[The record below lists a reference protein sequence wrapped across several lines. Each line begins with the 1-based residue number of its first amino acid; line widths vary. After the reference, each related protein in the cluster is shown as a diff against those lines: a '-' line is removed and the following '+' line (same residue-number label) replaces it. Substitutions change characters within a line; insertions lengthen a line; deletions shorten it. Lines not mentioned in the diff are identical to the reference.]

1 MAEDRRV
8 VEHGHPAVGRLG
20 VCRAD
25 VSVVLQVILGVVDRR
40 VVDPARLCG
49 GVLQGGAAAGVA
61 PLAPAPLNVV
71 AVVAG
76 QVRPIRG
83 PQVTVL
89 VVVALHVE
97 GLVAA
102 AALAHAPVDK
112 MLQSLILI
120 VIRPFSNIR
129 IFI

>member
-1 MAEDRRV
+1 MAKDRRV

-25 VSVVLQVILGVVDRR
+25 VAVVLQVILGVVDRR
-40 VVDPARLCG
+40 VVDPARLRS
-49 GVLQGGAAAGVA
+49 GVPQGGAAAGVA
-61 PLAPAPLNVV
+61 ALALAPLNVV
-71 AVVAG
+71 AIVAG
-76 QVRPIRG
+76 QVHPVRS

-102 AALAHAPVDK
+102 APLAHAPVDK

-120 VIRPFSNIR
+120 VVRPFSNIR